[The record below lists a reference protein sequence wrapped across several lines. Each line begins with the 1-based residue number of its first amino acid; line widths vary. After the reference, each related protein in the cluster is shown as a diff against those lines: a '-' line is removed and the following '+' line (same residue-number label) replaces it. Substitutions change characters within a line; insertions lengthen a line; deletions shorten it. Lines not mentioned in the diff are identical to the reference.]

1 MKSNGA
7 NQMTYTV
14 DQKITLPAF
23 EDMPAFTATI
33 TEIADDVICGI
44 REDGE
49 YFEID
54 AEMLEEMLETAA

>member
-1 MKSNGA
+1 
-7 NQMTYTV
+7 MTYQVNQT
-14 DQKITLPAF
+14 ITLPAF

-44 REDGE
+44 REDGA

-54 AEMLEEMLETAA
+54 AEMLEEMTEATA

>member
-14 DQKITLPAF
+14 DQQITLPAF

-33 TEIADDVICGI
+33 TEISDDVLCFI
-44 REDGE
+44 RSDGE
-49 YFEID
+49 YGEIEI
-54 AEMLEEMLETAA
+54 EMLEELSA

>member
-1 MKSNGA
+1 MKTQGA
-7 NQMTYTV
+7 NLMTYQVNQT
-14 DQKITLPAF
+14 ITLPAF

-44 REDGE
+44 REDGA

-54 AEMLEEMLETAA
+54 AEMLEEMTEATA